1 MPNNIKENMVIMN
14 KEIENLRKLIEN
26 ISKDQKEILEMKI
39 KYLKFLNSQYG
50 LNGRVEN
57 TVDQLT

>member
-1 MPNNIKENMVIMN
+1 MN

-57 TVDQLT
+57 TVNQLT